1 MAKTREQKEAEV
13 REVVAGLSEAK
24 SVVLA
29 DLSPLKVSESTELRH
44 KASDEGVT
52 VRAVKKTLFRRA
64 CEEAKIDCDVEALGG
79 SIMLLMGSEDEI
91 APAKLVA
98 DLRKTHKE
106 LGVQGG
112 LLESKWM
119 GSEQVLALAKLP
131 SKDQL
136 IAQVVGSVRAPL
148 SGLVGVL
155 QGNLRGLVYALNAI
169 KDTKS

>member
-1 MAKTREQKEAEV
+1 MPKTREQKEAEV
-13 REVVAGLSEAK
+13 REIVEGLGEAK

-44 KASDEGVT
+44 KAAEEDVKI
-52 VRAVKKTLFRRA
+52 RAVKKTLFHMA
-64 CEEAKIDCDVEALGG
+64 CEEAKVDYDEAALDG
-79 SIMLLMGSEDEI
+79 SIMLLMGKGDEI
-91 APAKLVA
+91 APARLVA
-98 DLRKTHKE
+98 GLRKTHKE
-106 LGVQGG
+106 LGIHGG

-119 GSEQVLALAKLP
+119 SSAEVVALAKLP

-155 QGNLRGLVYALNAI
+155 QGNLRGFVYALNAM
-169 KDTKS
+169 KDSKS